1 MAKFHKKHYTYIVE
15 CADGT
20 YYTGY
25 TTDIGRRVKE
35 HNQGIGAKYTRGR
48 RPVTLLYYE
57 EYSSKSKAMKREY
70 EIKELKKSEKEKL
83 IYTEKKA
90 ATH

>member
-1 MAKFHKKHYTYIVE
+1 MSRISKKHYIYIVE

-25 TTDIGRRVKE
+25 TIDVNRRVKE

-48 RPVTLLYYE
+48 LPVTLLYYE
-57 EYSSKSKAMKREY
+57 EYSSRSNAMKREY
-70 EIKELKKSEKEKL
+70 KIKRLSRDEKIELIFSGKK
-83 IYTEKKA
+83 
-90 ATH
+90 